1 MTHPPGRPDV
11 DRERLARSAARALG
25 LAGGVVLGE
34 ELGGSQRSLVLRATA
49 DGRPVVLKL
58 PLTDPEAAAREEAA
72 LRVAAGTSAPGV
84 VPLLGVGDDPL
95 VLVLDDLGAAPTL
108 ADRLLGADPAAA
120 TDALVAWGSA
130 VGRLQAATAG
140 ARPAFES
147 ALAQA
152 SPLGA
157 PDAQGVRDGVT
168 DAVAVLRR
176 ELPRLGESAALDD
189 AAADEL
195 TALVDHLE
203 RDGAPRGLVPGDT
216 CPDNALLVGRGEGA
230 PDGVRLLDF
239 EGAAHRHV
247 AWEAAYLALPWPSCW
262 CSWRLPEPAV
272 EAALAAWREAVAPAV
287 PASCSAADLAADV
300 DAAVVAW
307 TAVTAAWFLPS
318 ALDGDHGTP
327 DPARDHLVPRRRAL
341 LQHRSRVA
349 AGRAAEGGAWP
360 ALADWCERLHA
371 AAVSAWGERP
381 LALAP
386 AYR

>member
-1 MTHPPGRPDV
+1 VTLLPDRSDV
-11 DRERLARSAARALG
+11 DRERLAASAARALG
-25 LAGGVVLGE
+25 LTGGVVLGE
-34 ELGGSQRSLVLRATA
+34 ELGGSQRSLVVRATA

-58 PLTDPEAAAREEAA
+58 PLTDPEAATREEAA
-72 LRVAAGTSAPGV
+72 LRVAAGSGAPGV
-84 VPLLGVGDDPL
+84 VPLLGVGEDPP
-95 VLVLDDLGAAPTL
+95 VLVLADLGTAPTL
-108 ADRLLGADPAAA
+108 ADRLLGDDPAAA

-130 VGRLQAATAG
+130 VGRLQAATAD
-140 ARPAFES
+140 ARPAFEA
-147 ALAQA
+147 ALASA

-157 PDAQGVRDGVT
+157 PDADGVRDAVA

-176 ELPRLGESAALDD
+176 EAPRLDPRAAFDD
-189 AAADEL
+189 DTAQEL
-195 TALVDHLE
+195 TALVDHLDRAE
-203 RDGAPRGLVPGDT
+203 APRGLVPGDT
-216 CPDNALLVGRGEGA
+216 CPDNAVLVEAGAGA

-262 CSWRLPEPAV
+262 CSWRLPDHAV

-287 PASCSAADLAADV
+287 PASCSAADLASDV

-307 TAVTAAWFLPS
+307 TAVSAAWFLPS

-341 LQHRSRVA
+341 LQHRTRVA
-349 AGRAAEGGAWP
+349 AERAAVTGAWP
-360 ALADWCERLHA
+360 ALAGWSERLHA
-371 AAVSAWGERP
+371 AAVSAWGDRP
-381 LALAP
+381 LDLAP